1 MDGINYTTQDILQKE
16 FKEKRV
22 GVAYDPTD
30 VDSFLDN
37 IIKDYEV
44 FNREIA
50 RLKAENQQ
58 LNDKVE
64 DLNKQLS
71 VSGNVNVKPR
81 TAVNSS
87 ATQTNNQTNSD
98 INMEILKRLSNLE
111 RRVYG
116 QSGTTT
122 DSNNSSDTLDPWNN

>member
-81 TAVNSS
+81 TAVNGS

-122 DSNNSSDTLDPWNN
+122 DSSNSSDTLDPWNN

>member
-116 QSGTTT
+116 QSGTTI
-122 DSNNSSDTLDPWNN
+122 DSSNSSDTLDPWNN

>member
-122 DSNNSSDTLDPWNN
+122 DISNSSDTLDPWNN

>member
-122 DSNNSSDTLDPWNN
+122 DSSNSSDTLDPWNN

>member
-116 QSGTTT
+116 QSGTAT
-122 DSNNSSDTLDPWNN
+122 DSSNSSDTLDPWNN

>member
-50 RLKAENQQ
+50 RLKAENQR

-122 DSNNSSDTLDPWNN
+122 DSSNSSDTLDPWNN

>member
-87 ATQTNNQTNSD
+87 TTQTNNQTNSD

-122 DSNNSSDTLDPWNN
+122 DSSNSSDTLDPWNN